1 MSKEKNKPNKSD
13 VVKENRALVP
23 YRFVDKDESMDVY
36 LDAETVWLSQKLM
49 ADLFEKDTDTVGLHI
64 KNIYKEKELDEG
76 STTEYFSV
84 VQKEGKREVTRD
96 VRFYNL
102 DVIISVGYRVKS
114 KRGTQF
120 RIWATKVLKERLLS
134 SYKQNQLSEKE
145 LAKVIRLIGD
155 ITEGKE
161 LAKDEAVGLL
171 NVITDYTYALDLLD
185 DFDYRRLQ
193 IKETA
198 TEEEFRITYAKA
210 VKVIKEL
217 KLKFGSSQLFGKEKD
232 DSFRSSIGNI
242 YQTFNGKE
250 LYPSLEEK
258 AAHLLYFL
266 IKNHSFIDGNK
277 RIGASIFLWFLK
289 ENKMLYRW
297 DGSKRI
303 ADNAL
308 VALALLIA
316 ESNPKEKEII
326 VKVIVNLINKKN

>member
-1 MSKEKNKPNKSD
+1 MPKKSKRNKGFPAD
-13 VVKENRALVP
+13 VVKSAIVP
-23 YRFVDKDESMDVY
+23 YQFMDNKESIDVY
-36 LDAETVWLSQKLM
+36 LNEETVWLSQKLM
-49 ADLFEKDTDTVGLHI
+49 SDLFRKDTDTIGLHI
-64 KNIYKEKELDEG
+64 RNIYKEEELDEV

-84 VQKEGKREVTRD
+84 VQNEGNRQKRRNI
-96 VRFYNL
+96 RFYNL
-102 DVIISVGYRVKS
+102 DVIISIGYRVKS

-120 RIWATKVLKERLLS
+120 RIWATKVLKERLLTN
-134 SYKQNQLSEKE
+134 YRQNQHSDKE
-145 LAKVIRLIGD
+145 LARVIKLIGD

-161 LAKDEAVGLL
+161 LARDEAVGLL

-193 IKETA
+193 INGTIS
-198 TEEEFRITYAKA
+198 EEEFKITYTKA

-217 KLKFGSSQLFGKEKD
+217 KSKFGSSSLFGKEKD
-232 DSFRSSIGNI
+232 DSFKSSISNI
-242 YQTFNGKE
+242 YQTFNSKE

-266 IKNHSFIDGNK
+266 IKNHSFVDGNK

-289 ENKMLYRW
+289 ENNILYRS
-297 DGSKRI
+297 DRSKRI

-308 VALALLIA
+308 VALTLLIA

>member
-1 MSKEKNKPNKSD
+1 MNKEKEEQITQQRK
-13 VVKENRALVP
+13 ALVP
-23 YRFVDKDESMDVY
+23 YKIEDNKVTIDVY
-36 LDAETVWLSQKLM
+36 LDEETVWLTPKQMAELFQKGRPTIL
-49 ADLFEKDTDTVGLHI
+49 EHI
-64 KNIYKEKELDEG
+64 YNIYKEEELEKD
-76 STTEYFSV
+76 STCRKSRQ
-84 VQKEGKREVTRD
+84 VQIENKRRVSREID
-96 VRFYNL
+96 YYNL

-134 SYKQNQLSEKE
+134 SYKKNQPSEKE
-145 LAKVIRLIGD
+145 LAKVIKLIGD
-155 ITEGKE
+155 ITEGKK
-161 LAKDEAVGLL
+161 LAQDEAVGLL

-193 IKETA
+193 IKETV
-198 TEEEFRITYAKA
+198 TKEEFKITYAKA

-217 KLKFGSSQLFGKEKD
+217 KSRFGSSQLFGKEKD

-242 YQTFNGKE
+242 YQTFNGTE
-250 LYPSLEEK
+250 LYPSLVEK

-266 IKNHSFIDGNK
+266 IKNHSFVDGNK

-289 ENKMLYRW
+289 ENKILYHL
-297 DGSKRI
+297 DGTKRI

-316 ESNPKEKEII
+316 ESNPKEKDTI